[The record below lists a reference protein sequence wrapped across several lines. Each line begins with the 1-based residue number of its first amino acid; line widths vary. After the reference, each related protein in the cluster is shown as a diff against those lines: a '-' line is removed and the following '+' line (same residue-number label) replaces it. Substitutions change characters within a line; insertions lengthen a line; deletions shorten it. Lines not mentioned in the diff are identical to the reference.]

1 MKRLS
6 LLGDDDGEN
15 GEPSSRERK
24 RAKIAAS
31 CGDIK
36 TEQLFKEN
44 FGGFSIAKNPTC
56 LLAKWIEKEKVR
68 DWVKTI
74 SSRFIPLFYKLKRN
88 FVYSLYPLIVDIILP
103 VLEMSAF
110 AFTATVK
117 QGLDS
122 DQVEEL
128 SEAIALSQQAS
139 ASNSRSNSAEGK
151 GPQVAVPS
159 SCPITIDTTD
169 PEDNK
174 MFIREIEKQLKSL
187 NYPNKG
193 RVEIAVV
200 ENQTNSIKMLVEAK
214 VCVIGDNRA
223 GFYQLCAELV
233 LAQKDSATKVF
244 GVYTDHFI
252 WQFVQLDGNKISYS
266 DCYQLLAAAAI
277 NNKMI
282 FNEEVVDI
290 FCHLLEIFDIPTTAE
305 FLLAMTMVKDSWIEE
320 KRTLLISKLP

>member
-1 MKRLS
+1 MV
-6 LLGDDDGEN
+6 DYE
-15 GEPSSRERK
+15 SRGK
-24 RAKIAAS
+24 KKAKTAAS

-36 TEQLFKEN
+36 TELLFQEN
-44 FGGFSIAKNPTC
+44 FGDFSIAKDSTC
-56 LLAKWIEKEKVR
+56 LLAKWIEKDFRDKVR
-68 DWVKTI
+68 DWVKTM
-74 SSRFIPLFYKLKRN
+74 SSRFIPLLYKLKRDLE
-88 FVYSLYPLIVDIILP
+88 YSLYPLIVDIILP

-128 SEAIALSQQAS
+128 SEAIAVSQQAS

-151 GPQVAVPS
+151 GPPGPPAVPSAPS
-159 SCPITIDTTD
+159 SCPITINTTD
-169 PEDNK
+169 SEDNK
-174 MFIREIEKQLKSL
+174 MFILEIEKQLKSL

-200 ENQTNSIKMLVEAK
+200 ENQTKTIKMLVEAK
-214 VCVIGDNRA
+214 VGVIGDNMA

-233 LAQKDSATKVF
+233 LAQKDSTTKIF
-244 GVYTDHFI
+244 GVYTDHI
-252 WQFVQLDGNKISYS
+252 MWQFVLLDGNKISYS
-266 DCYQLLAAAAI
+266 DCYQLLAAAAVS
-277 NNKMI
+277 NKMI

-290 FCHLLEIFDIPTTAE
+290 FCHLLEIFDIPETAD
-305 FLLAMTMVKDSWIEE
+305 LLAMTTAKDSWVEE

>member
-1 MKRLS
+1 MMV
-6 LLGDDDGEN
+6 DYE
-15 GEPSSRERK
+15 SRK
-24 RAKIAAS
+24 QKKAKTAAS
-31 CGDIK
+31 SGNIK

-44 FGGFSIAKNPTC
+44 FGDFSIAKNPTC
-56 LLAKWIEKEKVR
+56 LLAKWIGNKDFREKVR

-74 SSRFIPLFYKLKRN
+74 SSRFIPLLHKLKRD
-88 FVYSLYPLIVDIILP
+88 FVYSLYPLIVDTILP

-128 SEAIALSQQAS
+128 SEAIAQSQHAS
-139 ASNSRSNSAEGK
+139 ASNSRSSSAEGK
-151 GPQVAVPS
+151 GPTATT
-159 SCPITIDTTD
+159 CPITIDTTD
-169 PEDNK
+169 PEDNE

-200 ENQTNSIKMLVEAK
+200 ENQTKSIKMLVEAK
-214 VCVIGDNRA
+214 VSVIGDNRA

-233 LAQKDSATKVF
+233 LAQKNSATKIF

-252 WQFVQLDGNKISYS
+252 WQFVLLDGNKISYS
-266 DCYQLLAAAAI
+266 KSYQLLAAAAAI
-277 NNKMI
+277 DNEMI
-282 FNEEVVDI
+282 FDKGVVDI
-290 FCHLLEIFDIPTTAE
+290 FCHLLEIFDIPTTAD
-305 FLLAMTMVKDSWIEE
+305 LLALTTVKDSWVEE
-320 KRTLLISKLP
+320 KRTLLLSELP